1 MLRFFSST
9 FPQER
14 GKEEKGKKVFVRFLG
29 NGKEGEEKAGIGLVR
44 EDACVGKGRKTSV
57 CLKRASFVRRIG
69 IDANLER
76 GEGEDP
82 NYHAAAACLTISR
95 VPSSPPPS
103 LLNVMGISSPSLG
116 NPS

>member
-1 MLRFFSST
+1 MS
-9 FPQER
+9 
-14 GKEEKGKKVFVRFLG
+14 FLG
-29 NGKEGEEKAGIGLVR
+29 NIKGGKAGIGLVR

-82 NYHAAAACLTISR
+82 NYHAAACLTISR
-95 VPSSPPPS
+95 VPPSSSPPS

-116 NPS
+116 NPSECACGSII